1 MIKKSVAVFLAVLVA
16 LPQALLPVA
25 VLAEAVPMANPV
37 LSQSCGLDLVLVLD
51 NSSSITDGTSGTPD
65 ELGQMKTAF
74 KGFVDELNGTPTE
87 FSVISFENYA
97 QVRQGFTM
105 DGSLAKDAI
114 DGVVWIYNKA
124 TNWQDALVKAKTV
137 LPNRGCKQN
146 LIVFASDGNPTVNN
160 GSQATGWQT
169 DGNDLE
175 NAIVAA
181 NDVKQTYNAR
191 IITLGIGSAVNEV
204 NLRKISGNLPGDHYN
219 VDNFDELKTALQ
231 DLAAGMCGGT
241 ITVSKFVGET
251 GSWTAAGAGWEFNVG
266 GQSTATD
273 ANGQTEAVSLDNG
286 TYDVIETPQ
295 LGYELANATCSI
307 SNNGQTLLGTLDLDN
322 NQITGIDIT
331 NDDIISCSFYNMLLP
346 FCGDGDV
353 NQETEQCDDG
363 NTADGDGCSAICE
376 IETPPSDCGN
386 GEIDEGEE
394 CDNGTANGM
403 ACQPEYGDCQYCSAI
418 CTLATALGPY
428 CGDNN
433 VDTPHEQCD
442 DGNTNSNDGCSATC
456 QVEILPPQCGN
467 GVVENGEACD
477 DGNVINGDGCS
488 MNCQIEIPSPICGNG
503 ILENGEG
510 CDDGNTD
517 DGDGCNAICQ
527 TELTPVDGQW
537 SDWGQCSA
545 TCGGGTQTRTCT
557 NPAPLNGGLD
567 CVGDASQACNT
578 QACAPTSG
586 GGTSGQYMPGYGP
599 NAGGGITPQVAGA
612 SIDLEDIQRQINE
625 IRQKVADLASQIL
638 GAATEVSTG
647 VCDVFL
653 PEGGDY
659 GDSLE
664 VLEFYAKIRAE
675 FCLPESI
682 APTKKQ

>member
-1 MIKKSVAVFLAVLVA
+1 MIKKSVAMFLAVLVA
-16 LPQALLPVA
+16 LPQMLLPA
-25 VLAEAVPMANPV
+25 MTLADTAPASNPV

-51 NSSSITDGTSGTPD
+51 NSVSIDDG
-65 ELGQMKTAF
+65 ELGQMKAAF
-74 KGFVDELNGTPTE
+74 DDFVDTLDGTPAE
-87 FSVISFENYA
+87 FAVVEFNTNATIK
-97 QVRQGFTM
+97 QDFTADAGIAKNAINM
-105 DGSLAKDAI
+105 VGLSDG
-114 DGVVWIYNKA
+114 A
-124 TNWQDALVKAKTV
+124 TNWEDGLLKAQSV
-137 LPNRGCKQN
+137 LSNRDMQN
-146 LIVFASDGNPTVNN
+146 LIIFASDGNPTVNN
-160 GSQATGWQT
+160 DNYSSPGVLTG
-169 DGNDLE
+169 DDLNDAIIVA
-175 NAIVAA
+175 NAI
-181 NDVKQTYNAR
+181 KGSGTK
-191 IITLGIGSAVNEV
+191 IITLGIGEDAKEN
-204 NLRKISGNLPGDHYN
+204 NLRRISGIEDGDHYN
-219 VDNFDELKTALQ
+219 VNDFGALSAMLQ
-231 DLAAGMCGGT
+231 DLATAMCGGT